1 MILEIEKM
9 KGSNTGMKGKAVKKW
24 IMFIALFVIMFSAAK
39 METRAAYAYPNL
51 SMNAYLEMNAFRD
64 INVYTGAGMSTRGTC
79 SPWKKYNAY
88 ISKGDVVYV
97 YTITSQFCYL
107 SYPAG
112 GTRKY
117 AYCKTVDLLGSS
129 QANVCFTAKAGCTVY
144 RTPTGASYS
153 SISKNDTVY
162 TTIKKDNRGLV
173 IYTAK
178 SGNRAWKAGWINL
191 NDITKIKNSSSS
203 TATTYYVKTSGP
215 GYSLIMRSA
224 PYSISARVTTIPYA
238 SAVSV
243 YSITNNWAK
252 ITYSGKSGYCNA
264 SYLSRTRPQ
273 TNNNSVINNATTA
286 AVQTRLD
293 RIANGTLKY
302 NSSTVLKVGS
312 RFTGTRSGEQ
322 CKGYAKNVFYLLFKV
337 LPSSTQGKPYNYL
350 LHARSGMTKVGSVTA
365 MNSNNIKALFLKARP
380 GDFVQIRRSHGGSH
394 SAIVYSVTGSGV
406 TFQEANLDGRNTIY
420 RKSYTW
426 SDLCSSNSAMSVYTA
441 SNYSLK

>member
-1 MILEIEKM
+1 M
-9 KGSNTGMKGKAVKKW
+9 KEKAVKKW
-24 IMFIALFVIMFSAAK
+24 IMFAVLFVVMLSVAK
-39 METRAAYAYPNL
+39 MEPLAAHSYPNV
-51 SMNAYLEMNAFRD
+51 SSEAYLEMVAFRN
-64 INVYTGAGMSTRGTC
+64 INVYTSTGMSIRGTS
-79 SPWKKYNAY
+79 SPWKRYNAY

-97 YTITSQFCYL
+97 YTITPRYCYL

-112 GTRKY
+112 TIRRN
-117 AYCKTVDLLGSS
+117 AYCKTVDLLGAS
-129 QANVCFTAKAGCTVY
+129 QANVCFTAKTGCMVY
-144 RTPTGASYS
+144 RTSTGSNYG

-191 NDITKIKNSSSS
+191 SDVTKIKNSSAS
-203 TATTYYVKTSGP
+203 AVTTYYVKTTGP
-215 GYSLIMRSA
+215 SYSLVMRKA

-252 ITYSGKSGYCNA
+252 ITYGGKSGYCNA
-264 SYLSRTRPQ
+264 SYLSKTRPII
-273 TNNNSVINNATTA
+273 NNGTVIKNATTA

-293 RIANGTLKY
+293 RIAKGTLKY

-312 RFTGTRSGEQ
+312 RFTGTRSGEE

-337 LPSSTQGKPYNYL
+337 HPSSTQGKPYNYL
-350 LHARSGMTKVGSVTA
+350 LHATAGMTKVGSVTA
-365 MNSNNIKALFLKARP
+365 MNNNNIKALFLKARP
-380 GDFVQIRRSHGGSH
+380 GDFVQIRRRHGGSH
-394 SAIVYSVTGSGV
+394 SAIVYSVTSNGV

-420 RKSYTW
+420 RKRYTW
-426 SDLCSSNSAMSVYTA
+426 SNLCSSNSAMSVYTA